1 MLINPN
7 GILFGKDS
15 RVDVNGLVATT
26 SDINNSDFIS
36 GNYHFS
42 ISPEINRTVI
52 NRGTIN
58 IKQGGLLAFV
68 APGVENSGI
77 INAKLGQISLASG
90 KTFTLDL
97 YGDKLV
103 SLGIDSKILN
113 QVIGPDGTPVSSL
126 VANGGSIHANGG
138 NVFLGVK
145 AARNV
150 VDQVINMDG
159 LIEAQTAF
167 KKDGKIVLLG
177 GDEGLVKITGT
188 LDASGKES
196 GQLGGNI
203 QVMGEWVALLDNAF
217 IDVSGD
223 LGGGTALI
231 GGDYQ
236 GKGLY
241 PNAQKTYFSVD
252 SSITADAISSGDGGK
267 VVLWSDD
274 ATYFKGSI
282 SAKGGSSKG
291 DGGFVEVSS
300 KNYLDFNGSVDVAS
314 SNGNAGT
321 VLLDPASIT
330 ILSGVDSNSDGFTA
344 ASDVSELFA
353 NDSGDST
360 VLNPAA
366 SGSFDGISAGS
377 TIILQA
383 TGDITVSSD
392 FVLATA
398 TGTANNSL
406 VMQAGE
412 NINVNQNITVSGT
425 GTLHLEADSKHS
437 SSNAG
442 DGTGTI
448 LIANGAAITT
458 ANTAATLIGADF
470 DFIGTL
476 NTGSGNV
483 TIGQSVTSQSLA
495 LGSASSTLLT
505 DTELDLIT
513 TTGTLAIGQA
523 TTAGSDGAGT
533 SASTLTSAAITSD
546 GLTLGSKNIAL
557 VSGSTVDLGSLTTTG
572 TLSVT
577 SSGAVTD
584 SGALA
589 ITGTTTIAA
598 GSGNNI
604 TLDNTSNNFQGAVSI
619 TTGNNVTL
627 VDAGDIDLG
636 ASTVSGTYA
645 VTATSGDITDSG
657 TLTITGAATFKT
669 GADGSNIVLDGS
681 SNAYSAAVTMI
692 ADAGGEDFGNITFVD
707 SAAIDFATSASSNG
721 DLYINSST
729 DGTVGGNLSVTATT
743 GNITDTVALAVTGT
757 SSFTT
762 SASNGTIT
770 LNTSTNALTGA
781 VTLSTTGSSGN
792 ATIDNGTTALS
803 IAASTIGGNLTV
815 TAGDSI
821 TDSGVITV
829 SGTASF
835 TTDTSDKLITLN
847 SQNAITGQVTFDTTS
862 TGGDVT
868 LDNGTTAISLGTI
881 ASGAIGGD
889 LTLLTD
895 ADQTISNAITLGGS
909 GAELSIT
916 VDNANSLTIQ
926 AALTTNAGA
935 ITLSADDDVIFTAA
949 GDLTTAN
956 GNITVSADDDS
967 TSDAASGGALTMVDG
982 TVFNSSSGTITASAD
997 EDITIGQMTTT
1008 SSSTS
1013 AIKLSSVSS
1022 NILDGDTDG
1031 SNDLTAASGTVYI
1044 ADAELFGSAS
1054 NALEVSASST
1064 DTSGVTVV
1072 TVTSTADTTL
1082 SGSTETVGDTS
1093 VGQTVSIASGLDK
1106 SVSKIILTPSG
1117 TASKNISQS
1126 INTGSAGPGPIVVD
1140 VFSESFELIKV
1151 EGGSPDL
1158 ASSIEK
1164 MDNVWSGESKTPTN
1178 TSDGQSTSTEEED

>member
-1 MLINPN
+1 MSHYKNKFLCRRSSVKRLSLFLSLYLTLAPGFAFALPSDPTVRNGSVSFNQIDSKSLNIIQSSDKAIIDWNSFNIQKNEATHFQLPSANSINVSRVTGGVSSSIFGTLTSNGKLMLINPN

-97 YGDKLV
+97 YGDRLV

-177 GDEGLVKITGT
+177 GDEGLVKVTGT

-241 PNAQKTYFSVD
+241 PNAEKTYFSVD

-267 VVLWSDD
+267 VVLWSED

-300 KNYLDFNGSVDVAS
+300 KNYLDFDGSVDVAS
-314 SNGNAGT
+314 SNGKAGT

-330 ILSGVDSNSDGFTA
+330 ILSGVDSNSVGFTA

-353 NDSGDST
+353 NDSGNST

-412 NINVNQNITVSGT
+412 NININQNITVSGT

-513 TTGTLAIGQA
+513 TTGTLTIGQA

-598 GSGNNI
+598 GSGNSI

-627 VDAGDIDLG
+627 VDAGAIDLG

-645 VTATSGDITDSG
+645 VTATSGGGITDSG
-657 TLTITGAATFKT
+657 VLAITGASTLTVAGGQNITLDQSSTFTGAVTFAASSGTLAAVTINDSTAFDLKAMTLTGNLSVTAGGVVTDSGALVIPGTTTIAAGSGNNITLDGTSNNFTGAVIITSGNNVTLVDAGALVLGASTVSGTFAATATASGDITNTGALAITGAATFT
-669 GADGSNIVLDGS
+669 AAGGQSITMANSSNNFGSTVTFASGGTLSNVSVLD
-681 SNAYSAAVTMI
+681 
-692 ADAGGEDFGNITFVD
+692 
-707 SAAIDFATSASSNG
+707 
-721 DLYINSST
+721 
-729 DGTVGGNLSVTATT
+729 
-743 GNITDTVALAVTGT
+743 
-757 SSFTT
+757 
-762 SASNGTIT
+762 
-770 LNTSTNALTGA
+770 
-781 VTLSTTGSSGN
+781 
-792 ATIDNGTTALS
+792 TTALDLAALS
-803 IAASTIGGNLTV
+803 ISGNLTV
-815 TAGDSI
+815 
-821 TDSGVITV
+821 
-829 SGTASF
+829 
-835 TTDTSDKLITLN
+835 
-847 SQNAITGQVTFDTTS
+847 
-862 TGGDVT
+862 
-868 LDNGTTAISLGTI
+868 
-881 ASGAIGGD
+881 
-889 LTLLTD
+889 
-895 ADQTISNAITLGGS
+895 
-909 GAELSIT
+909 
-916 VDNANSLTIQ
+916 
-926 AALTTNAGA
+926 
-935 ITLSADDDVIFTAA
+935 
-949 GDLTTAN
+949 
-956 GNITVSADDDS
+956 
-967 TSDAASGGALTMVDG
+967 
-982 TVFNSSSGTITASAD
+982 
-997 EDITIGQMTTT
+997 
-1008 SSSTS
+1008 
-1013 AIKLSSVSS
+1013 SSV
-1022 NILDGDTDG
+1022 
-1031 SNDLTAASGTVYI
+1031 
-1044 ADAELFGSAS
+1044 
-1054 NALEVSASST
+1054 
-1064 DTSGVTVV
+1064 
-1072 TVTSTADTTL
+1072 
-1082 SGSTETVGDTS
+1082 
-1093 VGQTVSIASGLDK
+1093 QR
-1106 SVSKIILTPSG
+1106 
-1117 TASKNISQS
+1117 
-1126 INTGSAGPGPIVVD
+1126 
-1140 VFSESFELIKV
+1140 
-1151 EGGSPDL
+1151 
-1158 ASSIEK
+1158 
-1164 MDNVWSGESKTPTN
+1164 
-1178 TSDGQSTSTEEED
+1178 